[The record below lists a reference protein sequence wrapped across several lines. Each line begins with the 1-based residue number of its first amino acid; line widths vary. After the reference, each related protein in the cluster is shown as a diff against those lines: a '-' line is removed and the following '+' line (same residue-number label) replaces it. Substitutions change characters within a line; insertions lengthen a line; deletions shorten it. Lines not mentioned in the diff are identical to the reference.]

1 MKNLKEHWNISKYGK
16 SKFKSDRSPLIDILY
31 CKEVALSIDL
41 IAILTFIVLD
51 YPVGMS
57 LLIAGAVHL
66 FLVLFFAATST
77 ILERIWKRK
86 IDSRDNLRVTLDRL
100 ALNKERREKHGRK
113 VGF

>member
-51 YPVGMS
+51 YPIGIS
-57 LLIAGAVHL
+57 LLIAGGVHL
-66 FLVLFFAATST
+66 SLVLFFATIGT
-77 ILERIWKRK
+77 ILERRWKKRLN
-86 IDSRDNLRVTLDRL
+86 SRDNLRVTLDRL